1 MFHPINGEI
10 MKTISGLPGLMDFD
24 LTVKKQASQLTQK
37 YIYPM
42 LMTMSLGLV
51 FE

>member
-1 MFHPINGEI
+1 MERA
-10 MKTISGLPGLMDFD
+10 KVLSGLPGMMDFD

-42 LMTMSLGLV
+42 LIKISHEFV
-51 FE
+51 FG